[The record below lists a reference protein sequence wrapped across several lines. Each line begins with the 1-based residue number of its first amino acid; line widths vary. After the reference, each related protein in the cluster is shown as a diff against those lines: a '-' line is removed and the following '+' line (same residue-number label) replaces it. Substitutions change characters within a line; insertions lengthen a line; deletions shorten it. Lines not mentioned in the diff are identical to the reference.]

1 MYVLRRENG
10 DVLYFDAV
18 TNIEEM
24 YTSTVTKHPVA
35 TGGYIS
41 DHTTKDNKKFT
52 LSAVLSDA
60 DFNLDRPSLSTDPRL
75 VESQLSYRSY
85 ELNPETGLYD
95 ILKTPRTQQ
104 KQYQNNTPTNTTVTI
119 KTDTTSTWK
128 KFLPETI
135 SQFTKDN
142 IPTVEVMEQSKVKTA
157 QAVRDELIMM
167 WENKENFT
175 LMEYDG
181 STVNRFWDN
190 MVFTRLSFAQDANTG
205 LGLFPEMSMEK
216 VQYTDVTKVPITIRK
231 VNNKGRKSGEVTKK
245 TTEEGDNA
253 QTEETKLAKKSALQ
267 RIKDTA
273 EANSEAQQ

>member
-181 STVNRFWDN
+181 STVSRFWDN
-190 MVFTRLSFAQDANTG
+190 MVFTRLSFAQDATTG

-216 VQYTDVTKVPITIRK
+216 VQYTDVTKVPITVRK

-253 QTEETKLAKKSALQ
+253 QTEETQLAKKSALQ
-267 RIKDTA
+267 RIKGTA
-273 EANSEAQQ
+273 AENSEAQQ